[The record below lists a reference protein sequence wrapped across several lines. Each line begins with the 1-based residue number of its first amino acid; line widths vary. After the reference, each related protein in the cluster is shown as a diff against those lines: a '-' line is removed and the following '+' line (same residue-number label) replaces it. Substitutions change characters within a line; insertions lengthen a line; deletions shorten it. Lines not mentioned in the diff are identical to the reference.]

1 MRYKSVLGAFTFF
14 VLASSLAMIFFIQS
28 ESFGKVLSKVV
39 SDIGYRKTQTRIKFE
54 SVNITLFPP
63 GIHLQ
68 NVYLKKKL
76 DSEFTI
82 IAEFGEIGFIIP
94 LLRLEERSF
103 RIGEFVAK
111 DTVLELK
118 YPESD
123 APINEIPQEKI
134 DQVFEKIKHTPIW
147 LSSLNIENLKL
158 ITTHEL
164 FDAKKIKISKLK
176 DKLKL
181 RFQIS
186 SLNLIKDSKYSI
198 DDVWGDATI
207 DRKKIKINR
216 AKIQH
221 DVQSL
226 LIKGEISE
234 YSKLLA
240 ASGSFNGEG
249 YLHFSPLG
257 QFLPHVEF
265 LEIQKGTGHI
275 SFSGSFENK
284 KIAGKSDVFIKNLDS
299 NLLKANE
306 IVAAIEIRQD
316 IIQLKKLN
324 IANELERITLIQRV
338 DLFDLGNKK
347 IVQGEIDV
355 ELENVE
361 LRNILKSLPS
371 LNVLSA
377 SLTGAVKIKLKED
390 GIVILPK
397 GIFNLNNFIFEVGDD
412 KPFRIL
418 GLKKAQLVNT
428 LLSIENGLFKIDS
441 MIQTGKSSL
450 NLRGEVGDKYVD
462 FSTKDSNI
470 NFEDFGNISNLDIKG
485 SGPLDIKVHGPIDDV
500 VIDLKGKTE
509 NFEILGY
516 RLGRSKEDISIF
528 LKDSV
533 VNINGL
539 ESYFKSTPISGT
551 GSINYKNSDI
561 TLGIDSVNAN
571 YHDLKEILRPIFSK
585 LDFLP
590 GDLDFGAKID
600 AQIYGKTNFKDL
612 KIKSDISFKDLN
624 AYGENFNLGSTK
636 IILKDEVLEL
646 KEFIAEIGKG
656 HLQGD
661 FSFNLENKK
670 MDFEFDWDD
679 LSLQRLR
686 LIKKLNLNL
695 GASLGGSIRGKGQL
709 PDYLMNIE
717 TQLTRTSNSD
727 YNYEDSVAKM
737 VFSPKGIS
745 GDISIF
751 KDSVTADFNYSYN
764 KSIPSRLKLGIN
776 IGEIKSFAMAIFGE
790 HLKTE
795 EFKGE
800 FFGDLD
806 VSSRGN
812 FNEFNLKGFVKK
824 INLNHDQFNV
834 NYQSDTPQFFI
845 ENNVVNRWNFQID
858 SPDLKVQSK
867 GRGQFGH
874 DVLISN
880 HVQINAKVLE
890 IFLKPVLSAEGFL
903 NNSFIIDGSKSNYD
917 VLAKSETE
925 KLNLTLEHV
934 PVPLND
940 LTYKIEFYKNKLL
953 IKEMKTSIEN
963 GSASILGEIYFDDLQ
978 PDINLKYKI
987 EKAEIPFM
995 GKSFVNLT
1003 GQGMII
1009 GDSLPYNLS
1018 GEITINKCQVL
1029 NELNDFSSKTPVMA
1043 QSRFLPQGLE
1053 SPMSKLFNLNLRV
1066 KTDSPIRIANSLM
1079 DVSLKGELSIDGHF
1093 DRMRGQGQMTSLPG
1107 QSKIFFK
1114 NNEYI
1119 ITQADINFDS
1129 KKDIKNPDFDIHA
1142 LTNISNYKVN
1152 AKAYGNLERFNF
1164 DLTSEPSL
1172 PRNSILSLI
1181 AFGYS
1186 DEIQSSLTQS
1196 QQQNLTQVGV
1206 GSFVFDRFKISDI
1219 LNKQFGLQVNLGTVF
1234 EQSQTASLLTG
1245 RNQDGQ
1251 GTLGRTRTATKIE
1264 LKKRL
1269 DEALNLS
1276 VSSTMGGS
1284 IGQRQSM
1291 NLNYSLS
1298 KKVQVEGIYE
1308 LRTNAEGEED
1318 IIDNSIGGDLK
1329 FRWTFK

>member
-1 MRYKSVLGAFTFF
+1 
-14 VLASSLAMIFFIQS
+14 MIFFIQS

-63 GIHLQ
+63 GIYLEK
-68 NVYLKKKL
+68 VYFKKKL
-76 DSEFTI
+76 DPESTL
-82 IAEFGEIGFIIP
+82 IAEFGEVGFTIP

-103 RIGEFVAK
+103 GLGEFVAK

-118 YPESD
+118 YQETD
-123 APINEIPQEKI
+123 TPITEIPQEKI
-134 DQVFEKIKHTPIW
+134 DQVFASIKQSPIW
-147 LSSLNIENLKL
+147 LSSLNVENLKL
-158 ITTHEL
+158 ITTHQL

-186 SLNLIKDSKYSI
+186 SLNPKKNSKYSI
-198 DDVWGDATI
+198 DDIWVDATI

-221 DVQSL
+221 DVQNL
-226 LIKGEISE
+226 LIKGEINE

-240 ASGSFNGEG
+240 ASGNFKGEG
-249 YLHFSPLG
+249 NLHFTQLD
-257 QFLPHVEF
+257 QYLPETVF
-265 LEIQKGTGHI
+265 IKIQKGTGHI

-299 NLLKANE
+299 NVLTAKE
-306 IVAAIEIRQD
+306 IVAKVDIVED
-316 IIQLKKLN
+316 IIQIKKLN
-324 IANELERITLIQRV
+324 ITNDLEKIILVQRV
-338 DLFDLGNKK
+338 DVFDLTNKK
-347 IVQGEIDV
+347 NLEGEIEV

-361 LRNILKSLPS
+361 LRNILKFLPS
-371 LNVLSA
+371 LKVLGA
-377 SLTGAVKIKLKED
+377 NLTGVAKITMMKDGLVITPKDLFSLK
-390 GIVILPK
+390 
-397 GIFNLNNFIFEVGDD
+397 NFVFEVGDD

-418 GLKKAQLVNT
+418 TIKKAQLVKT
-428 LLSIENGLFKIDS
+428 VLSVEKGIFQIDS
-441 MIQTGKSSL
+441 MIQSGKSNL
-450 NLRGEVGDKYVD
+450 NISGEVTEEYVE
-462 FSTKDSNI
+462 FSTKDSVI

-485 SGPLDIKVHGPIDDV
+485 HGPLDIKVHGPLEDV
-500 VIDLKGKTE
+500 VIDLKGKTD

-516 RLGRSKEDISIF
+516 KLGRSREDISIL

-533 VNINGL
+533 VNINAL

-590 GDLDFGAKID
+590 NDLDFGAKID

-612 KIKSDISFKDLN
+612 KIKSDINFKDLN
-624 AYGENFNLGSTK
+624 AYGENLNLGSTK
-636 IILKDEVLEL
+636 IILKDEVIKL
-646 KEFIAEIGKG
+646 KEFIAELGRG

-661 FSFNLENKK
+661 FSFNLKNKK
-670 MDFEFDWDD
+670 MDFQFDWDD

-686 LIKKLNLNL
+686 FIKKLNLNL
-695 GASLGGSIRGKGQL
+695 DASLGGNIQGKGQL
-709 PDYLMNIE
+709 SDYLINLE

-727 YNYEDSVAKM
+727 YKYEDSTAKID
-737 VFSPKGIS
+737 FSPKNIS

-751 KDSVTADFNYSYN
+751 KDNVVAGFNYSHN
-764 KSIPSRLKLGIN
+764 KLIPSRLKLGIN

-795 EFKGE
+795 DFKGE
-800 FFGDLD
+800 LFGELD
-806 VSSRGN
+806 VSSRDL
-812 FNEFNLKGFVKK
+812 FNEVNLKGFVKK
-824 INLNHDQFNV
+824 LNLNHDQFNV
-834 NYQSDTPQFFI
+834 NYQSSTPQFLI
-845 ENNVVNRWNFQID
+845 ENNIVNRWNFQIE

-917 VLAKSETE
+917 LLAKSETE
-925 KLNLTLEHV
+925 NLNLTIEHV

-940 LTYKIEFYKNKLL
+940 LSYKIEFFKNKLF

-963 GSASILGEIYFDDLQ
+963 GSASIVGEIYFDDLQ
-978 PDINLKYKI
+978 PDINLKYQI

-1018 GEITINKCQVL
+1018 GEIIVNKCQVL

-1053 SPMSKLFNLNLRV
+1053 SPMSKFFNLNLRM

-1079 DVSLKGELSIDGHF
+1079 DVSLKGELSIDGHL
-1093 DRMRGQGQMTSLPG
+1093 DRMRGQGRLTSLPG

-1129 KKDIKNPDFDIHA
+1129 KKEIKNPDFDIHA
-1142 LTNISNYKVN
+1142 LTNISNYKIN

-1269 DEALNLS
+1269 DDALNLS

-1318 IIDNSIGGDLK
+1318 IIDNSIGGDMK